1 MLDHLDMSRIEDRYA
16 IWVAH
21 YTEGTAK
28 VMEPSYNPIQ
38 TNYQGKYNMW
48 QYTDNGNIGGK
59 KFDFNIFYY

>member
-1 MLDHLDMSRIEDRYA
+1 
-16 IWVAH
+16 
-21 YTEGTAK
+21 
-28 VMEPSYNPIQ
+28 MEPSYNPIQ